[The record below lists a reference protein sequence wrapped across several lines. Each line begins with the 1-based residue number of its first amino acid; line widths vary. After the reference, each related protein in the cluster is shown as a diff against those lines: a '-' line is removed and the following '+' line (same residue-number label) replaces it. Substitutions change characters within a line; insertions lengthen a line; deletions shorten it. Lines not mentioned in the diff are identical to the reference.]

1 MRLTPLLTHLAALCI
16 SFSSAEV
23 WSHAKTDIVTVAN
36 GDQITGAVSAM
47 TSGKLSLSTDY
58 AGIVNIKWREVRQ
71 IESRY
76 IYEVRLDD
84 GERMYGRFVGND
96 IPNQLTFQS
105 SSVNRQVDIDDIVE
119 VRSIENELADK
130 LDLALGATVY
140 ADPNTQTLVLN
151 ARGQYDVR
159 GGRTTFQASINDTRT
174 SIKSSAEETPCD
186 CSENP
191 DGGTVDTPEAPANK
205 DTESSNASSFE
216 ISREFWRERG
226 TAQSYRVLNAR
237 YETNDELGIAHRG
250 SLGFGLG
257 RYLINELGNELAI
270 SAGLQGVQERRK
282 TCDDQTGGSE
292 DTTLIEDDARETCN
306 DAELFLNV
314 KWHLY
319 SFKNLDMDIS
329 LNGNTYPSLS
339 DWGRV
344 RGDLKLLINWELF
357 DSFYWTVD
365 AQTIIDSA
373 GDRDD
378 NSLSNSDYTI
388 STGVT
393 WRY

>member
-1 MRLTPLLTHLAALCI
+1 MRLSPLLTKLAVLCI

-36 GDQITGAVSAM
+36 GDQITGAVNAM

-58 AGIVNIKWREVRQ
+58 AGTVNIKWREVKQ

-76 IYEVRLDD
+76 VYEVRLDD
-84 GERMYGRFVGND
+84 GERIYGRFVPSGV
-96 IPNQLTFQS
+96 PEQLAFRS
-105 SSVNRQVDIDDIVE
+105 GRVNRQFDIDDIVE
-119 VRSIENELADK
+119 VRSIEEELSDK
-130 LDLALGATVY
+130 LDFSIGATVY

-191 DGGTVDTPEAPANK
+191 DGGTVDEPEALVNK

-257 RYLINELGNELAI
+257 RYLINDLGHELAI
-270 SAGLQGVQERRK
+270 SGGVQGVQERRK
-282 TCDDQTGGSE
+282 TCDDQTGKQRG
-292 DTTLIEDDARETCN
+292 TLYEVDDERQTCN

-319 SFKNLDMDIS
+319 SFQNLDMDIS